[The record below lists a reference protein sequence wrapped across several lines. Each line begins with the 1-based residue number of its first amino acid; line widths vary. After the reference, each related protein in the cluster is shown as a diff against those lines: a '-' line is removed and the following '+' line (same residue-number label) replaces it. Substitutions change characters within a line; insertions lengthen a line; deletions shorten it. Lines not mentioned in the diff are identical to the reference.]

1 MAADNQEPLRRHL
14 TFDVAFRQIILEG
27 DNAAA
32 SAEDLQQLYSQE
44 AYARFIGASGG
55 RVIVSTERDAGCISM
70 DLEIRS
76 QPLHDEDITPWDC
89 VAEVSFEANDAELV
103 SYTPPGDDLYRF
115 PIQSGSYRVRAYVSG
130 VETVNALGTE
140 GQDQYRIVLWPAPYQ
155 ESAVLQKRVRR
166 RGVDLSNQRH

>member
-1 MAADNQEPLRRHL
+1 
-14 TFDVAFRQIILEG
+14 
-27 DNAAA
+27 
-32 SAEDLQQLYSQE
+32 
-44 AYARFIGASGG
+44 
-55 RVIVSTERDAGCISM
+55 M

-115 PIQSGSYRVRAYVSG
+115 PIQSGSYRVRVYVSG